1 MEPTAANAAGG
12 AGAAGGGTDNQIAEL
27 QAVFDQASKDAQA
40 ITAART
46 EGNTKVDAARQRPN
60 N

>member
-1 MEPTAANAAGG
+1 MEATAQTN
-12 AGAAGGGTDNQIAEL
+12 GAAGGTTQNQIAQLE
-27 QAVFDQASKDAQA
+27 AVFDQAARDAQE

>member
-1 MEPTAANAAGG
+1 MEGSAQSVAG
-12 AGAAGGGTDNQIAEL
+12 AGSTAQSQISEL
-27 QAVFDQASKDAQA
+27 QAVFDQAARDAQA